1 VSVCI
6 GNGYAG
12 YDKVFAKHICAQTR
26 ARTLQ
31 HSCLEPFAVF
41 SQGWTVFSFTVGLHH
56 NHGAVVPALERL
68 EEASAS
74 EHAPKDNSFALCL
87 DLGQL

>member
-1 VSVCI
+1 MSTLATI
-6 GNGYAG
+6 KFLQNT
-12 YDKVFAKHICAQTR
+12 CAQTL
-26 ARTLQ
+26 ARTQQ
-31 HSCLEPFAVF
+31 HSCLESFAVF
-41 SQGWTVFSFTVGLHH
+41 SQRWTVFSFTVGLHH